1 MNNRKHNNHLSQSD
15 IALQIES
22 LVQAIEH
29 SDTPAF
35 RITHKRSGYERVE
48 QTRLSHH
55 FTHVQQMYNLF
66 DDRVPYDY
74 SEHLLAFRE
83 ACDDIGLQRSPSGP
97 VCMSETGTYWLS
109 HEQSMNVLS
118 ERIRELTRQRWYQRK
133 AGDRAYE
140 ARKQAKEITAYSDAV
155 MNLYS
160 RTTVIRLDLYYRPEA
175 QARQRVEQ
183 VFDHLDDL
191 IYEHSRNPIFEHLIG
206 YTYSVEQGDRNHRR
220 GYHIHA
226 AYFFNGNIVCRDAYK
241 AIEISELWETI
252 TRDHGYAH
260 SCNHDK
266 DQYGDK
272 LGIGQIHRDDQS
284 KRPNTREAMR
294 YLVKDDQ
301 HLRVKP
307 AGARCLR
314 KGSLGRFRRFV

>member
-1 MNNRKHNNHLSQSD
+1 MNNRKHNTHLSQSD

-22 LVQAIEH
+22 LVQAIER
-29 SDTPAF
+29 SDTPAY
-35 RITHKRSGYERVE
+35 RITHKRSGYEQVE
-48 QTRLSHH
+48 QTRLSRY

-83 ACDDIGLQRSPSGP
+83 ACDDIGLQRSPNGP

-109 HEQSMNVLS
+109 HQQSMNVLT
-118 ERIRELTRQRWYQRK
+118 ERIRELTRQQRYRRRP
-133 AGDRAYE
+133 GGRAYE
-140 ARKQAKEITAYSDAV
+140 ARKQEAEIIAYTDAV
-155 MNLYS
+155 MSLYS

-191 IYEHSRNPIFEHLIG
+191 IYEHSRNPIFKHLIG
-206 YTYSVEQGDRNHRR
+206 YIYAVEQGDRNDSR

-226 AYFFNGNIVCRDAYK
+226 AYFFNGNIVCRDAHK
-241 AIEISELWETI
+241 AIEISELWEEV
-252 TRDHGYAH
+252 TRRQGYAH

-272 LGIGQIHRDDQS
+272 LGIGQIERDDQS
-284 KRPNTREAMR
+284 RRPHTHYAMK

-301 HLRVKP
+301 HLRLKP

-314 KGSLGRFRRFV
+314 KGALRRFVRR

>member
-1 MNNRKHNNHLSQSD
+1 MNNRKHNTHLSQSD

-22 LVQAIEH
+22 LVQAIER

-35 RITHKRSGYERVE
+35 RITHKRSGYEQVE
-48 QTRLSHH
+48 ETRLSRY

-74 SEHLLAFRE
+74 SEHLQAFRE
-83 ACDDIGLQRSPSGP
+83 ACDDIGLQRSPNGP

-109 HEQSMNVLS
+109 HEQSMNVLT
-118 ERIRELTRQRWYQRK
+118 ERIRELTRQRWYRRRP
-133 AGDRAYE
+133 GDRRELAKQQAREMEAY
-140 ARKQAKEITAYSDAV
+140 TDAV
-155 MNLYS
+155 MSLYS

-175 QARQRVEQ
+175 RARLRVEQ

-206 YTYSVEQGDRNHRR
+206 YTYSVEQGDRNDGT

-226 AYFFNGNIVCRDAYK
+226 AYFFNGNQVYRDVWK
-241 AIEISELWETI
+241 AIEIGELWKEI
-252 TRDHGYAH
+252 TRGQGYAH

-266 DQYGDK
+266 EGYGDRR
-272 LGIGQIHRDDQS
+272 GIGHIQRDDQS
-284 KRPNTREAMR
+284 IRPHVHKAIK

-314 KGSLGRFRRFV
+314 KGTLGRCRRG

>member
-1 MNNRKHNNHLSQSD
+1 MNNRKHNTHLSQSD
-15 IALQIES
+15 IALKIES
-22 LVQAIEH
+22 LVQAIER

-35 RITHKRSGYERVE
+35 RITHKRSGYEQVE
-48 QTRLSHH
+48 QTRLSRY
-55 FTHVQQMYNLF
+55 FTNVQQMYNLF

-83 ACDDIGLQRSPSGP
+83 AWEDIGLQRSPNGP

-109 HEQSMNVLS
+109 HEQSMNVLT

-140 ARKQAKEITAYSDAV
+140 ARKQSKEITAYSDAV
-155 MNLYS
+155 MSLYS

-175 QARQRVEQ
+175 KARQRVEQ

-191 IYEHSRNPIFEHLIG
+191 IDQHSRHRIFEHLIG
-206 YTYSVEQGDRNHRR
+206 YTYSVEQGDCKEGR

-226 AYFFNGNIVCRDAYK
+226 AYYFNGNQVCRDVWK
-241 AIEISELWETI
+241 AIEISELWEEV
-252 TRDHGYAH
+252 TRGQGYAH

-266 DQYGDK
+266 EGYGDEC
-272 LGIGQIHRDDQS
+272 GIGLIQRDDQS
-284 KRPNTREAMR
+284 IRPHTHYAMK

-301 HLRVKP
+301 HLRLKP

-314 KGSLGRFRRFV
+314 KGSLSRFRRSA

>member
-1 MNNRKHNNHLSQSD
+1 MNNRKHNTHLSQSD
-15 IALQIES
+15 IALKIES
-22 LVQAIEH
+22 LVQAIER

-35 RITHKRSGYERVE
+35 RITHKRSGYEQVE
-48 QTRLSHH
+48 QTRLSRY
-55 FTHVQQMYNLF
+55 FTNVQQMYNLF

-74 SEHLLAFRE
+74 SEHLQAFRE
-83 ACDDIGLQRSPSGP
+83 ACDDIGLQRSPNGP

-109 HEQSMNVLS
+109 HEQSMNVLT
-118 ERIRELTRQRWYQRK
+118 ERIRELTREQWYRRRK
-133 AGDRAYE
+133 WDRQGLA
-140 ARKQAKEITAYSDAV
+140 KQQDRDITEYTDA
-155 MNLYS
+155 MMSRYS
-160 RTTVIRLDLYYRPEA
+160 RTTIIRLNLYYWSEA
-175 QARQRVEQ
+175 QARLRIEQ
-183 VFDHLDDL
+183 VFNHLDAL
-191 IYEHSRNPIFEHLIG
+191 ITKHHRHPIFKHLIG
-206 YTYSVEQGDRNHRR
+206 YTYSVEQGDRNDGR

-226 AYFFNGNIVCRDAYK
+226 AYFFNGNQVCRDVCK
-241 AIEISELWETI
+241 ATRIGKLWEEI
-252 TRDHGYAH
+252 TRRQGYAH

-284 KRPNTREAMR
+284 KRPNTHEAMR

-314 KGSLGRFRRFV
+314 KGALNRVRRI

>member
-1 MNNRKHNNHLSQSD
+1 MTNRKHNTHLSQSD
-15 IALQIES
+15 IALQIDA
-22 LVQAIEH
+22 LVQAIEY
-29 SDTPAF
+29 SDTPAY

-48 QTRLSHH
+48 RTRLSHH
-55 FTHVQQMYNLF
+55 FTHVQQMCNLF

-83 ACDDIGLQRSPSGP
+83 ACDDVGLQRSPNGP

-109 HEQSMNVLS
+109 YEQSMNVLT

-140 ARKQAKEITAYSDAV
+140 ARKQAKEIIAYNDAV
-155 MNLYS
+155 MSLYS
-160 RTTVIRLDLYYRPEA
+160 RTTIIRLDLYYRTEA

-206 YTYSVEQGDRNHRR
+206 YTYSVEQGECKKGR

-226 AYFFNGNIVCRDAYK
+226 AYYFNGNIVCRDVCK
-241 AIEISELWETI
+241 ATRIGKLWEEI
-252 TRDHGYAH
+252 TRRQGYAH

-284 KRPNTREAMR
+284 KRPNTHEAMR

-314 KGSLGRFRRFV
+314 KGALNRVRRI

>member
-1 MNNRKHNNHLSQSD
+1 MNNRKQCTHLSQSD

-35 RITHKRSGYERVE
+35 RITHKRSGYEQVE
-48 QTRLSHH
+48 KTRLSRY

-83 ACDDIGLQRSPSGP
+83 ACDDVGLQRSPNGP

-109 HEQSMNVLS
+109 HQQSMNVLT
-118 ERIRELTRQRWYQRK
+118 ERIRELTRQQRYRRRP
-133 AGDRAYE
+133 GDRRELAKQQAREMEAY
-140 ARKQAKEITAYSDAV
+140 TDAV
-155 MNLYS
+155 MSLYS
-160 RTTVIRLDLYYRPEA
+160 RTTIIRLDLYYRPEA
-175 QARQRVEQ
+175 QARLRVEQ
-183 VFDHLDDL
+183 IFEHLDDL
-191 IYEHSRNPIFEHLIG
+191 IDKHSRHRTFEHLIG
-206 YTYSVEQGDRNHRR
+206 YTYSVEHGDRNDGR

-226 AYFFNGNIVCRDAYK
+226 AYFFNGNQVCRDVWK
-241 AIEISELWETI
+241 AIEIGELWEEI
-252 TRDHGYAH
+252 TRGQGYAH

-284 KRPNTREAMR
+284 KRPNTHEAMR

-301 HLRVKP
+301 HLRLKP

-314 KGSLGRFRRFV
+314 KGNLSRVRRR

>member
-1 MNNRKHNNHLSQSD
+1 MNNRKLTTHLSQSD
-15 IALQIES
+15 IALKIES
-22 LVQAIEH
+22 LVQAIER
-29 SDTPAF
+29 SDTPAY
-35 RITHKRSGYERVE
+35 RITHKRSGYEQVE
-48 QTRLSHH
+48 ETRLSRY

-83 ACDDIGLQRSPSGP
+83 AWEDIGLQRSPNGP

-109 HEQSMNVLS
+109 HEQSMNVLT
-118 ERIRELTRQRWYQRK
+118 ERIRELTRQQRYRRK
-133 AGDRAYE
+133 PGDRRGLARQQEMEIKAY
-140 ARKQAKEITAYSDAV
+140 TDAV
-155 MNLYS
+155 MSLYS

-175 QARQRVEQ
+175 QARLRVEQ
-183 VFDHLDDL
+183 VFEHLDDL
-191 IYEHSRNPIFEHLIG
+191 IDKHSCHRTFEHLIG
-206 YTYSVEQGDRNHRR
+206 YTYSVEQGDRNDGR

-226 AYFFNGNIVCRDAYK
+226 AYFFNGNQVCRDVWK
-241 AIEISELWETI
+241 AIEISELWEDV
-252 TRDHGYAH
+252 TRGKGYAH

-266 DQYGDK
+266 EGYGDK

-284 KRPNTREAMR
+284 KRPNTHEAMR

-301 HLRVKP
+301 HLRLKP

-314 KGSLGRFRRFV
+314 KGILGRLRRR

>member
-1 MNNRKHNNHLSQSD
+1 MNNRKHNTHLSQSD

-22 LVQAIEH
+22 LVQAIER

-35 RITHKRSGYERVE
+35 RITHKRSGYEQVE
-48 QTRLSHH
+48 QTRLSRS
-55 FTHVQQMYNLF
+55 FTNVQQMYNLF

-83 ACDDIGLQRSPSGP
+83 ACDDIGLQRSPNGP

-109 HEQSMNVLS
+109 HHQSMNVLT
-118 ERIRELTRQRWYQRK
+118 ERIRELTRQQRYRRK
-133 AGDRAYE
+133 PGDRRGLARQQEMEIKAY
-140 ARKQAKEITAYSDAV
+140 TDAV
-155 MNLYS
+155 MSLYS

-175 QARQRVEQ
+175 RARQRVEQ

-206 YTYSVEQGDRNHRR
+206 YTYSVEHGDRNDGS

-226 AYFFNGNIVCRDAYK
+226 AYFFNGNQVCRDVWK
-241 AIEISELWETI
+241 AIEISELWEEV
-252 TRDHGYAH
+252 TRGQGYAH
-260 SCNHDK
+260 SCNHEK
-266 DQYGDK
+266 EGYGDRR
-272 LGIGQIHRDDQS
+272 GIGHIQRDDQS
-284 KRPNTREAMR
+284 IRPHTHYAMK
-294 YLVKDDQ
+294 YLVKDGQ
-301 HLRVKP
+301 HLRLKP

-314 KGSLGRFRRFV
+314 KGTLNRVRRR

>member
-1 MNNRKHNNHLSQSD
+1 MNNRKHNTHLSQSD

-22 LVQAIEH
+22 LVQAIER
-29 SDTPAF
+29 SDTPAY
-35 RITHKRSGYERVE
+35 RITHKRSGYEQVE
-48 QTRLSHH
+48 ETRLSRY

-74 SEHLLAFRE
+74 SEHLQAFRE
-83 ACDDIGLQRSPSGP
+83 ACDDIGLQRSPNGP

-109 HEQSMNVLS
+109 HQQSMNVLT
-118 ERIRELTRQRWYQRK
+118 ERIRELTRQQRYRRRP
-133 AGDRAYE
+133 GDRRELAKQQAREIEAY
-140 ARKQAKEITAYSDAV
+140 TDAV
-155 MNLYS
+155 MSLYS

-175 QARQRVEQ
+175 KARQRVEQ

-206 YTYSVEQGDRNHRR
+206 YTYSVEQGDRNGER

-226 AYFFNGNIVCRDAYK
+226 AYFFNGNQVRRDVWK
-241 AIEISELWETI
+241 AIEISELWEEV
-252 TRDHGYAH
+252 TRGHGYAH

-266 DQYGDK
+266 EGYGDEC
-272 LGIGQIHRDDQS
+272 GIGLIQREDQS
-284 KRPNTREAMR
+284 KRAHTHYAMK

-301 HLRVKP
+301 HLRLKP

-314 KGSLGRFRRFV
+314 KGTLNRARRG

>member
-1 MNNRKHNNHLSQSD
+1 MNQRKPHTHLSQSD
-15 IALQIES
+15 IALKIES
-22 LVQAIEH
+22 LVQAIER

-35 RITHKRSGYERVE
+35 RISHKRSGYMRVE
-48 QTRLSHH
+48 ETMLSRY
-55 FTHVQQMYNLF
+55 FTNMQQMYNLF

-74 SEHLLAFRE
+74 SEHLQAFRE
-83 ACDDIGLQRSPSGP
+83 AWEDIGLEPSPAGP
-97 VCMSETGTYWLS
+97 VCLNDRGSYWLS
-109 HEQSMNVLS
+109 HPESMNVLT
-118 ERIRELTRQRWYQRK
+118 ERIRELTRQQRYRRK
-133 AGDRAYE
+133 PGDRRELAKQQAREMEAY
-140 ARKQAKEITAYSDAV
+140 TDAV
-155 MNLYS
+155 MSLYS
-160 RTTVIRLDLYYRPEA
+160 RTTIIRLDLYYRPEA

-191 IYEHSRNPIFEHLIG
+191 IDQHSRNPIFEHLIG
-206 YTYSVEQGDRNHRR
+206 YTYSVEQGDCKEGR

-226 AYFFNGNIVCRDAYK
+226 AYYFNGNQVCRDVWK
-241 AIEISELWETI
+241 AIEISELWEEV
-252 TRDHGYAH
+252 TRGQGYAH

-284 KRPNTREAMR
+284 TRPNTHEAMR

-301 HLRVKP
+301 HLRLKP

-314 KGSLGRFRRFV
+314 KGALSRCRRG

>member
-1 MNNRKHNNHLSQSD
+1 MNNRNLNTNLPQSE
-15 IALQIES
+15 IALKIEA
-22 LVQAIEH
+22 LVQAIER
-29 SDTPAF
+29 SDIPAF

-48 QTRLSHH
+48 QTRLSRY

-74 SEHLLAFRE
+74 SEHLLAFRV
-83 ACDDIGLQRSPSGP
+83 ACDDIGLQRSPNGP

-109 HEQSMNVLS
+109 HQQSMNVLT
-118 ERIRELTRQRWYQRK
+118 ERIRELTREQWYQRR

-140 ARKQAKEITAYSDAV
+140 ARKQAKEIIAYNDAV
-155 MNLYS
+155 MSFYS
-160 RTTVIRLDLYYRPEA
+160 RTTIIRLDLYYRPEA
-175 QARQRVEQ
+175 QARLRVEH

-191 IYEHSRNPIFEHLIG
+191 IDKHQRHPLFKHVIG
-206 YTYSVEQGDRNHRR
+206 YIHSVEQGDRDEGR

-226 AYFFNGNIVCRDAYK
+226 AYYFNGNQVCRDVWK
-241 AIEISELWETI
+241 AIEIGELWKEV
-252 TRDHGYAH
+252 TRGQGYAH

-266 DQYGDK
+266 ERYGDEC
-272 LGIGQIHRDDQS
+272 GIGHIQRDDHS
-284 KRPNTREAMR
+284 KRPHTHKAMT

-301 HLRVKP
+301 HLRLKP

-314 KGSLGRFRRFV
+314 KGTLSRVRRR

>member
-1 MNNRKHNNHLSQSD
+1 MNNRKQYTHLSQSD

-35 RITHKRSGYERVE
+35 RITHKRSGYEQVE
-48 QTRLSHH
+48 KTRLSRY

-74 SEHLLAFRE
+74 SEHLQAFRQ
-83 ACDDIGLQRSPSGP
+83 ACDDIGLQCSPNGP

-109 HEQSMNVLS
+109 HQQSMNVLT
-118 ERIRELTRQRWYQRK
+118 ERIRELTRQQRYRRRP
-133 AGDRAYE
+133 GDRRELAKQQAREMEAY
-140 ARKQAKEITAYSDAV
+140 TDAV
-155 MNLYS
+155 MSLYS
-160 RTTVIRLDLYYRPEA
+160 RTTIIRLDLYYRPEA
-175 QARQRVEQ
+175 QARLRVEQ
-183 VFDHLDDL
+183 IFEHLDDL
-191 IYEHSRNPIFEHLIG
+191 IDKHSRHRTFEHLIG
-206 YTYSVEQGDRNHRR
+206 YTYSVEHGDRNDGR

-226 AYFFNGNIVCRDAYK
+226 AYFFNGNQVCRDVWK
-241 AIEISELWETI
+241 AIEIGELWEEI
-252 TRDHGYAH
+252 TRGQGYAH

-284 KRPNTREAMR
+284 KRPNTHEAMR

-301 HLRVKP
+301 HLRLKP

-314 KGSLGRFRRFV
+314 KGNLSRVRRR

>member
-1 MNNRKHNNHLSQSD
+1 MNNRKHNTLLSQSD
-15 IALQIES
+15 IALKIES
-22 LVQAIEH
+22 LVQAIER

-35 RITHKRSGYERVE
+35 RITHKRSGYEQVE
-48 QTRLSHH
+48 ETRLSRY

-74 SEHLLAFRE
+74 SEHLQAFRE
-83 ACDDIGLQRSPSGP
+83 ACDDIGLQRSPNGP

-109 HEQSMNVLS
+109 HEQSMNVLT
-118 ERIRELTRQRWYQRK
+118 ERIRELTRQRWYRRRP
-133 AGDRAYE
+133 GDRRELAKQQAREMEAY
-140 ARKQAKEITAYSDAV
+140 TDAV
-155 MNLYS
+155 MSLYS

-175 QARQRVEQ
+175 RARLRVEQ

-206 YTYSVEQGDRNHRR
+206 YTYSVEQGDRNDGT

-226 AYFFNGNIVCRDAYK
+226 AYFFNGNQVYRDVWK
-241 AIEISELWETI
+241 AIEIGELWKEI
-252 TRDHGYAH
+252 TRGQGYAH

-266 DQYGDK
+266 EGYGDRR
-272 LGIGQIHRDDQS
+272 GIGHIQRDDQS
-284 KRPNTREAMR
+284 IRPHVHKAIK

-314 KGSLGRFRRFV
+314 KGTLGRCRRG